1 MKALYCP
8 MFQRERFLSGSP
20 LSIASLVERVNA
32 GGKGNSSGIGKGA
45 LVERVNAGKGSSW
58 DCKDIS
64 SGCNVLVELI

>member
-1 MKALYCP
+1 

-32 GGKGNSSGIGKGA
+32 GKGNSSGIGGA
-45 LVERVNAGKGSSW
+45 LVERINAGSSW

-64 SGCNVLVELI
+64 GCNGLVELI

>member
-1 MKALYCP
+1 

-32 GGKGNSSGIGKGA
+32 GKVNSSGIGKGA
-45 LVERVNAGKGSSW
+45 LVERVNAGSSW
-58 DCKDIS
+58 GCKDIS

>member
-1 MKALYCP
+1 

-20 LSIASLVERVNA
+20 LSISSLVERVNA
-32 GGKGNSSGIGKGA
+32 GKGNSSGIGKGS
-45 LVERVNAGKGSSW
+45 LVERINAGKGSSW